1 MIWNVYKRDLSNDKI
16 EVFNIFNH
24 PRFYKDVVDLKKK
37 KLPFEEFERKLH
49 SHLFYYFWAKYEMET
64 VITTWPPYLDGK
76 ELERVN
82 GEDNKFFNEHGK
94 HYHRHSVNLV
104 SGMKIS
110 IYDQIELNWDKFV
123 DYVYNVAIPK
133 KR

>member
-1 MIWNVYKRDLSNDKI
+1 
-16 EVFNIFNH
+16 
-24 PRFYKDVVDLKKK
+24 
-37 KLPFEEFERKLH
+37 
-49 SHLFYYFWAKYEMET
+49 MET